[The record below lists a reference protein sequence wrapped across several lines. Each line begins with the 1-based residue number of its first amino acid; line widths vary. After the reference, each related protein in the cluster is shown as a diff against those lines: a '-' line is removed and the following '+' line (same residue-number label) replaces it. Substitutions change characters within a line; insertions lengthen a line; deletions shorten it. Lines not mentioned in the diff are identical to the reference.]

1 LRLAHTKSTLHLP
14 YNQPVPWELLWEIV
28 EYCVRQR
35 LK

>member
-1 LRLAHTKSTLHLP
+1 MRLAYTKSALHLP
-14 YNQPVPWELLWEIV
+14 YNQPMPWELLREIV